1 MIFMIRYSVI
11 PVLGDILN
19 ESVKEKVTR
28 ITLAVFRNLIEK
40 VDDPAVARENSIQM
54 VQCKVRKRDRS
65 ELIEMKEYNFDSRF

>member
-1 MIFMIRYSVI
+1 MIRYSVI